1 MFSSQLDAASEA
13 HIARG
18 YVPCTPATLC
28 LHPLHPCNAPL
39 HPSYPALMLLLPI
52 LQFWMFSD
60 YLLKS
65 NICNVKLLPQMSATL
80 HLSYFPDSPEPN
92 AHQSSTF
99 WLKPHLGW
107 KFHLPAYRVQQ
118 GACTVQSSSIYS
130 WWGCSA
136 SQFDLL
142 QDASKKVQDSL
153 HPSYTFPPHPS
164 PLAFA
169 LHFFNSYLHLITA
182 GFKTKRRF
190 KLRNSY
196 QAKEDEGG
204 HLWKSPKF
212 NKMRAWLSKVW

>member
-80 HLSYFPDSPEPN
+80 HLSYFPDSPEPY
-92 AHQSSTF
+92 AHPPFLHLLAEASSR
-99 WLKPHLGW
+99 LKVSPACIQGATGCLHSPVPSTAGEDAVHPSLTCCRMQARRC
-107 KFHLPAYRVQQ
+107 KTHCTPVIRFHL
-118 GACTVQSSSIYS
+118 I
-130 WWGCSA
+130 
-136 SQFDLL
+136 
-142 QDASKKVQDSL
+142 L
-153 HPSYTFPPHPS
+153 HP
-164 PLAFA
+164 
-169 LHFFNSYLHLITA
+169 
-182 GFKTKRRF
+182 
-190 KLRNSY
+190 
-196 QAKEDEGG
+196 
-204 HLWKSPKF
+204 
-212 NKMRAWLSKVW
+212 